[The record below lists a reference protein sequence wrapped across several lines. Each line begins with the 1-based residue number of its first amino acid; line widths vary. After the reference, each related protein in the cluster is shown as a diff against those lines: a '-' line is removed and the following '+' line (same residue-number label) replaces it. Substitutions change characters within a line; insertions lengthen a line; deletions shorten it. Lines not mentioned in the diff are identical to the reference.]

1 MTNWERF
8 FGSPWKASRTTV
20 TDVGH
25 RWVDGSADLVCYKE
39 IRLDG
44 ILVAEVLDSEYMAWL
59 DSESTW
65 MCFEFGGEDGDDD

>member
-20 TDVGH
+20 TDVGY

-39 IRLDG
+39 VRFDG
-44 ILVAEVLDSEYMAWL
+44 ELVAEVPDCEYMTWL

-65 MCFEFGGEDGDDD
+65 RRQGLEESE